1 MNTERDIETDL
12 KLSAGDYAHTGVKAA
27 LSAIPLVGS
36 PISEFFSVVIAPPLE
51 KRRTEWLIEIY
62 QRLQYLEKTVAGLKG
77 ENLAENE
84 NFISTL
90 FYATTIAMRT
100 HQHEK
105 LEALKNA
112 VTNSLIMPSI
122 DENMQLIFLNL
133 VDRYTP
139 WHLIILKFLDDP
151 RKFGENR
158 KITYPN
164 WSMGGTAS
172 VLEYTFPELKDRRGF
187 YDQIVKD
194 LYSDGLISSD
204 SFLHTT
210 MTDHGMFASRTTEM
224 GKVFLAFISF
234 DEGENA

>member
-1 MNTERDIETDL
+1 MDNERDIETDL
-12 KLSAGDYAHTGVKAA
+12 KLSSGDYVHKGVKVA
-27 LSAIPLVGS
+27 LSAIPFVGS

-62 QRLQYLEKTVAGLKG
+62 QRLQYLEETVVGLKI
-77 ENLAENE
+77 ERLAENE

-105 LEALKNA
+105 IEALRNA
-112 VTNSLIMPSI
+112 VTNTLIMP
-122 DENMQLIFLNL
+122 DVDANLQLIFINF

-158 KITYPN
+158 KIKYPN
-164 WSMGGTAS
+164 WSMGGSAT
-172 VLEYTFPELKDRRGF
+172 VLEHTFPELKGRRGF
-187 YDQIVKD
+187 YDQIVND
-194 LYSDGLISSD
+194 LYSNGLINSD

-210 MTDHGMFASRTTEM
+210 MTEQGMFASSPNT
-224 GKVFLAFISF
+224 A
-234 DEGENA
+234 